1 MKRKLFISTLAFNSY
16 TIDDIIN
23 ILIKNDIKFI
33 DLAPLTV
40 FKSWKVFFKKIKYL
54 KNKLKKNKI
63 EINAIQG
70 IFFEL
75 NIKLFFGSKK
85 DIKKLQ
91 NHLDKIIL
99 ASKELGIKKIIIGSS
114 FFREKKKLSRS
125 VADIKFINFF
135 LQFKNILKKNKIYF
149 CIETIPKQYNEDYLY
164 DFNHT
169 LELIKKI
176 NCKYILINFDTS
188 LFHFKKYNFKL
199 YSKNFSK
206 IYNTQVSSKNFK
218 SFASIS
224 KNNRK
229 FSESLKY
236 FKKLRS
242 ISLEMILNKP
252 NELSIQRSI
261 SNFKKYFS

>member
-1 MKRKLFISTLAFNSY
+1 MKRKLYISTLAFNSY

-23 ILIKNDIKFI
+23 ILVKNKIKFI
-33 DLAPLTV
+33 DLAPLTF
-40 FKSWKVFFKKIKYL
+40 FKNWKIFFKKIKYL

-70 IFFEL
+70 IFFQL
-75 NIKLFFGSKK
+75 KIKLFFGSKK
-85 DIKKLQ
+85 DIQKLQ
-91 NHLDKIIL
+91 NHLYKIIL

-114 FFREKKKLSRS
+114 FFREKKKLSKKL
-125 VADIKFINFF
+125 ADTKFINF
-135 LQFKNILKKNKIYF
+135 LSRFKNILKKNKIYF

-169 LELIKKI
+169 LELVKKI

-188 LFHFKKYNFKL
+188 IYHFKKYNFRL
-199 YSKNFSK
+199 FSKNFSK
-206 IYNTQVSSKNFK
+206 IHNTQVSSKNFK
-218 SFASIS
+218 SFISIS
-224 KNNRK
+224 KNNKK
-229 FSESLKY
+229 FSKSLKD
-236 FKKLRS
+236 FKKLTS

-252 NELSIQRSI
+252 NELTIQRSI